1 MGTVEENI
9 KKWIEVDNE
18 LCELQTQI
26 KELRDSKHELQE
38 LISNAIEQKGRDIYE
53 VNISAQNSKLKFI
66 KVKNVK
72 PLTFNYLE
80 TCLTEII
87 SSPEQVSSII
97 NYVKDK
103 REVSYSTE
111 FKKFTNKKSDK
122 ED

>member
-1 MGTVEENI
+1 MNTVEENI
-9 KKWIEVDNE
+9 KKWLEIDNE

-38 LISNAIEQKGRDIYE
+38 LISRAIEKKSSDIYG

-80 TCLTEII
+80 TCLSEII
-87 SSPEQVSSII
+87 SNSEQVSSII
-97 NYVKDK
+97 EYVKEK

-111 FKKFTNKKSDK
+111 FKKFPNKKSDK
-122 ED
+122 EA